1 MCYGTSKFDKNRVVS
16 KRKKKLIFDGTLK
29 HDDDDDD
36 VAKYKAVMIESIL
49 VVFSFILQI
58 KLTTT
63 ETRWP
68 PSMSKPIRYTVRVSH
83 LNEAISLNFLYRNFK
98 KLGHGLCNYSHYTVL
113 CIKCHSAN

>member
-1 MCYGTSKFDKNRVVS
+1 VS
-16 KRKKKLIFDGTLK
+16 KRKKKVILDGTQK
-29 HDDDDDD
+29 HDDDDDDD

-83 LNEAISLNFLYRNFK
+83 LNEAISLNFLYKN
-98 KLGHGLCNYSHYTVL
+98 
-113 CIKCHSAN
+113 